1 MKAEYAEIVVES
13 YQPHSTAGKHGQI
26 HIRPIDGQGIFKPEM
41 NVECSK
47 KLSEEYPV
55 GTKFRIKAKIISR
68 EGSAEFIYSSYR
80 WVYEEIK

>member
-1 MKAEYAEIVVES
+1 MKADYAEIVVES
-13 YQPHSTAGKHGQI
+13 YQPHSTAGKHGLI

-55 GTKFRIKAKIISR
+55 GTSVTLLWLKLVIILQILLLLES
-68 EGSAEFIYSSYR
+68 GGLGG
-80 WVYEEIK
+80 VKN